1 MKSRISSGVLAVCVC
16 AMMYC
21 VSCAVPVP
29 PMRMAEHAEA
39 TAIEQFFQYFVY
51 LRSLPAEGLNQEYAR
66 QEAAFAQ
73 SHSAEDRLRLVL
85 LLSLPNT
92 DFGNRLYAFDLLQAY
107 LNEPEPRPTGFIDIA
122 VFLVTFRENKTSLS
136 AYESRVYNLKKEI
149 AEKNH
154 QFAEQQKIIKKLQD
168 DLALQKALYSTIN
181 KQLQEALSEKERQLI
196 SKEQINKKLQDERK
210 NVKRLQEKIE
220 KIKDIEKSLM
230 EREHTDNKGT

>member
-1 MKSRISSGVLAVCVC
+1 
-16 AMMYC
+16 MYC
-21 VSCAVPVP
+21 VSCAVPP
-29 PMRMAEHAEA
+29 PPARIVERAEA
-39 TAIEQFFQYFVY
+39 TEIERFFQYFVS
-51 LRSLPAEGLNQEYAR
+51 LRSLPAADLSREYAR

-92 DFGNRLYAFDLLQAY
+92 DFGNRLYAFELLQAY
-107 LNEPEPRPTGFIDIA
+107 LHESESRPTGFMDIA
-122 VFLVTFRENKTSLS
+122 AFLVTFMENKTHLS

-154 QFAEQQKIIKKLQD
+154 QFVEQQKVIKKLQD
-168 DLALQKALYSTIN
+168 DLATQKVLYSTIN
-181 KQLQEALSEKERQLI
+181 KQLQEALSEKERHLV
-196 SKEQINKKLQDERK
+196 SKEQINKKLQDEKK

>member
-29 PMRMAEHAEA
+29 PMRMVEHAEA

-107 LNEPEPRPTGFIDIA
+107 LNESEPRPTGFIDIA
-122 VFLVTFRENKTSLS
+122 VFLVTFMENKTSLS

-168 DLALQKALYSTIN
+168 DLAIQKALYSTIN

>member
-29 PMRMAEHAEA
+29 PVRMVEHAEA

-107 LNEPEPRPTGFIDIA
+107 LNEPEPRQAGFIDIA
-122 VFLVTFRENKTSLS
+122 VFLVTFMENKTSLS

-149 AEKNH
+149 AEKNY
-154 QFAEQQKIIKKLQD
+154 QFAEQQKTIKKLQD

>member
-1 MKSRISSGVLAVCVC
+1 MFAACVC

-21 VSCAVPVP
+21 VSCAAPVP
-29 PMRMAEHAEA
+29 PARLIEHVEA
-39 TAIEQFFQYFVY
+39 TEIERFFQYFVY
-51 LRSLPAEGLNQEYAR
+51 LRSLPAEDLSQEYAR

-107 LNEPEPRPTGFIDIA
+107 LHESEPRPTGFMDIA
-122 VFLVTFRENKTSLS
+122 VFLVTFMESKTHLS
-136 AYESRVYNLKKEI
+136 TYESRVYHLKKEI

-154 QFAEQQKIIKKLQD
+154 QLAEQQKSIKKLQD
-168 DLALQKALYSTIN
+168 DLATQKALYITIN
-181 KQLQEALSEKERQLI
+181 KQLQEALIEKERQLV

-230 EREHTDNKGT
+230 EKEHTDNKGT

>member
-1 MKSRISSGVLAVCVC
+1 MVER
-16 AMMYC
+16 
-21 VSCAVPVP
+21 
-29 PMRMAEHAEA
+29 AEA
-39 TAIEQFFQYFVY
+39 TEIEQFFQYFVY
-51 LRSLPAEGLNQEYAR
+51 LRSLPTEGLSHEYAR

-73 SHSAEDRLRLVL
+73 SHGAEDRLRLVL

-92 DFGNRLYAFDLLQAY
+92 DFGNRLYAFELLQAY
-107 LNEPEPRPTGFIDIA
+107 LNESEALPTGFMDVAI
-122 VFLVTFRENKTSLS
+122 FLVTFMENKTSLN

-168 DLALQKALYSTIN
+168 DLATQKVLYSNIN
-181 KQLQEALSEKERQLI
+181 KQLQEALSEKERQLV
-196 SKEQINKKLQDERK
+196 SKEQINKKLQDERR

-230 EREHTDNKGT
+230 EREHLDNKGT